1 MDNKM
6 SEETSKL
13 DLPAK
18 LEFENGADAT
28 GLWFAAAAV
37 FAVIAAGVILY
48 RTANLEIRTA
58 SNDVPPAAAQSN
70 PTAVPQILPQR

>member
-1 MDNKM
+1 MDDKM
-6 SEETSKL
+6 SDPASKL

-37 FAVIAAGVILY
+37 FAVIAAGIILY
-48 RTANLEIRTA
+48 RTADPEIRTA
-58 SNDVPPAAAQSN
+58 ANDVPPAAAQSN
-70 PTAVPQILPQR
+70 PIAAPQIPPQR

>member
-1 MDNKM
+1 MDDKM
-6 SEETSKL
+6 SNQAGKL

-18 LEFENGADAT
+18 FEFENGADAT

-48 RTANLEIRTA
+48 RTANPEIRTA

-70 PTAVPQILPQR
+70 PIAAPILPQR